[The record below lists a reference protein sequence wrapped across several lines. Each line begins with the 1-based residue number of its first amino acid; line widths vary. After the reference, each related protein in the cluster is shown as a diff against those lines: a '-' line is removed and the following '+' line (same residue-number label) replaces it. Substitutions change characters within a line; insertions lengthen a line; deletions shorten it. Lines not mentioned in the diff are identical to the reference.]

1 VIAKRPFAIGVE
13 AVDDY
18 GNLATSFD
26 GTVTA
31 SLATDARHK
40 RLDGMLTVQANGGR
54 AVISDATVD
63 KADKSYVIT
72 ITASG
77 PTPDATSAFS
87 VTKPAAARGFAGA
100 VRRASRLH
108 LRGLEST
115 LAHLSTGPHRH
126 SLERHTLQVHRPV
139 RGQR

>member
-18 GNLATSFD
+18 GSLATSFD
-26 GTVTA
+26 GAVTA
-31 SLATDARHK
+31 SLGTDAPHDK
-40 RLDGMLTVQANGGR
+40 LAGALSVQASGGL
-54 AVISDATVD
+54 AIITDATVEM
-63 KADKSYVIT
+63 ADNSYAIT

-77 PTPDATSAFS
+77 PTPDATSALS

-108 LRGLEST
+108 LRGLEPT

-126 SLERHTLQVHRPV
+126 SLDRHTLQIHRRD
-139 RGQR
+139 RGQQ